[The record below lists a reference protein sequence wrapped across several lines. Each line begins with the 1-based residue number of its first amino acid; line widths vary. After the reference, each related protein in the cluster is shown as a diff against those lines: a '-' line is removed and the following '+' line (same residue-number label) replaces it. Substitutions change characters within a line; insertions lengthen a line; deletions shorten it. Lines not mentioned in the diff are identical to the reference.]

1 MGQVRQIYVKDLGQ
15 FMSNKKDK
23 TIKAIMKA
31 IEEHIKPGTKQ
42 HARIRN
48 EILDNI
54 NDFYAD
60 ICLAVENHENG
71 VGKNGR

>member
-1 MGQVRQIYVKDLGQ
+1 MRKEIYVKDLGQ

-31 IEEHIKPGTKQ
+31 IEEYIESGTKT
-42 HARIRN
+42 HSKIRN
-48 EILDNI
+48 EVLDNI

-71 VGKNGR
+71 SKNVR